1 MTRTGLR
8 TLALGDANLERRAG
22 KKEEEEEEQEE
33 GWREEE
39 LLLLLSSFFF
49 SADEAGREG
58 EGGRVQLLLLLLLLL
73 LLKHKASRRRVD
85 FVSISTKGP
94 ASCSNVLAGAED
106 TIEVKAARE
115 GGRRRKDSTDSTPP
129 SFPSW

>member
-73 LLKHKASRRRVD
+73 LKHKASRRRVD